1 MTMHRRS
8 QPTSPGFTLVELLVG
23 VVVGGIA
30 LASIAN
36 VAVSHVRTTNRVTW
50 NTQAQRDIA
59 KINSFLAVESREA
72 CAFSAAAAA
81 PAGWT
86 NTNTPM
92 PTPSPCTT
100 PPCATAAGTELRLL
114 VPFSTGVNAAPIPR
128 VIRFYTALNATTGR
142 TELRRDGPRILI
154 NGRLDSTTANDNAVL
169 IDGVNTFTTSVSADC
184 RTANLQ
190 LSLDV
195 PNGGGT
201 TPLEPI
207 TLSTGVRMFS

>member
-1 MTMHRRS
+1 MTMQRRS
-8 QPTSPGFTLVELLVG
+8 SITTAGFTLVELLVG

-30 LASIAN
+30 LAAIAN
-36 VAVSHVRTTNRVTW
+36 VAVSHVRTTSRVTW

-72 CAFSAAAAA
+72 CAFSAAATA
-81 PAGWT
+81 PT
-86 NTNTPM
+86 NWATSPM

-100 PPCATAAGTELRLL
+100 PPCATTAGNELRLL
-114 VPFSTGVNAAPIPR
+114 VPFSTNVNAAPIPR
-128 VIRFYTALNATTGR
+128 VIRFYTFDNPTTGR
-142 TELRRDGPRILI
+142 RELRRDGPRILV
-154 NGRLDSTTANDNAVL
+154 NGQLDSTTANNNAVL
-169 IDGVNTFTTSVSADC
+169 IDGVNTFTVSVSADC

-190 LSLDV
+190 MSLDV
-195 PNGGGT
+195 PNAGGT

>member
-1 MTMHRRS
+1 MQRRS
-8 QPTSPGFTLVELLVG
+8 PTMSAGFTLVELLVG

-30 LASIAN
+30 LAAIAN
-36 VAVSHVRTTNRVTW
+36 VAVSHVRTTSRVTW

-72 CAFSAAAAA
+72 CAFSAASTA
-81 PAGWT
+81 PT
-86 NTNTPM
+86 NWATSPM

-100 PPCATAAGTELRLL
+100 PPCPTAAGTELRLL
-114 VPFSTGVNAAPIPR
+114 VPFSTNVNAAPIPR
-128 VIRFYTALNATTGR
+128 VIRFYTFDNPTTGR
-142 TELRRDGPRILI
+142 RELRRDGPRILV
-154 NGRLDSTTANDNAVL
+154 NGQLDSATANNNAVL
-169 IDGVNTFTTSVSADC
+169 IDGVNTFTVSVSADC

-195 PNGGGT
+195 PNAGGT
-201 TPLEPI
+201 TPLETL

>member
-1 MTMHRRS
+1 MNHHLHQRS
-8 QPTSPGFTLVELLVG
+8 TGTGFTLVELLVG

-30 LASIAN
+30 LAAIAS
-36 VAVSHVRTTNRVTW
+36 VAVSHIRTTNRVTW
-50 NTQAQRDIA
+50 NNQTQRDIA

-72 CAFSAAAAA
+72 CAFSAAAVA
-81 PAGWT
+81 PT
-86 NTNTPM
+86 NWATDPM

-114 VPFSTGVNAAPIPR
+114 VPFSTSVNAAPIPR

-154 NGRLDSTTANDNAVL
+154 NGQLDSTTANNNAVL
-169 IDGVNTFTTSVSADC
+169 IDGVNTFTVSVSADC

>member
-1 MTMHRRS
+1 MTMQRRS
-8 QPTSPGFTLVELLVG
+8 SITTAGFTLVELLVG

-30 LASIAN
+30 LAAIAN
-36 VAVSHVRTTNRVTW
+36 VAVSHVLTTSRVTW

-72 CAFSAAAAA
+72 CAFSAAATA
-81 PAGWT
+81 PT
-86 NTNTPM
+86 NWATSPM

-100 PPCATAAGTELRLL
+100 PPCATTAGNELRLL
-114 VPFSTGVNAAPIPR
+114 VPFSTNVNAAPIPR
-128 VIRFYTALNATTGR
+128 VIRFYTFDNPTTGR
-142 TELRRDGPRILI
+142 RELRRDGPRILV
-154 NGRLDSTTANDNAVL
+154 NGQLDSTTANNNAVL
-169 IDGVNTFTTSVSADC
+169 IDGVNTFTVSVSADC

-190 LSLDV
+190 MSLDV
-195 PNGGGT
+195 PNAGGT

>member
-1 MTMHRRS
+1 
-8 QPTSPGFTLVELLVG
+8 
-23 VVVGGIA
+23 VVGGGIA
-30 LASIAN
+30 IAAIAI

-50 NTQAQRDIA
+50 NTQVQRDIA
-59 KINSFLAVESREA
+59 KINSFLVVESREA

-81 PAGWT
+81 PANWAT
-86 NTNTPM
+86 SPM

-100 PPCATAAGTELRLL
+100 PPCATTVGTELRLL

-142 TELRRDGPRILI
+142 SELRRDGPRILV
-154 NGRLDSTTANDNAVL
+154 NGQLDSTTANDNAVL
-169 IDGVNTFTTSVSADC
+169 IDGVTTFTASVSADC

-190 LSLDV
+190 LGLNV

-207 TLSTGVRMFS
+207 TLTSGVRMFS

>member
-1 MTMHRRS
+1 MTMQRRS
-8 QPTSPGFTLVELLVG
+8 SPTTAGFTLVELLVG

-30 LASIAN
+30 LASIAT
-36 VAVSHVRTTNRVTW
+36 VAVSHIRTTNRVTW

-72 CAFSAAAAA
+72 CAFTAAATA
-81 PAGWT
+81 PT
-86 NTNTPM
+86 NWATSPM

-100 PPCATAAGTELRLL
+100 PPCATTAGTELRLL
-114 VPFSTGVNAAPIPR
+114 VPFSTSVNAAPIPR

-154 NGRLDSTTANDNAVL
+154 NGQLDSTTANNDAVL
-169 IDGVNTFTTSVSADC
+169 IDGVNTFTVSVSADC

>member
-1 MTMHRRS
+1 MTMQRRS
-8 QPTSPGFTLVELLVG
+8 HATSAGFTLVELLVG

-30 LASIAN
+30 LAAIAN
-36 VAVSHVRTTNRVTW
+36 VAVSHVRTTSRVTW

-72 CAFSAAAAA
+72 CAFSAAATA
-81 PAGWT
+81 PT
-86 NTNTPM
+86 NWATSPM

-100 PPCATAAGTELRLL
+100 PPCATTAGNELRLL
-114 VPFSTGVNAAPIPR
+114 VPFSTNVNAAPIPR
-128 VIRFYTALNATTGR
+128 VIRFYTFDNPTTGR
-142 TELRRDGPRILI
+142 RELRRDGPRILV
-154 NGRLDSTTANDNAVL
+154 NGQLDSTTANNNAVL
-169 IDGVNTFTTSVSADC
+169 IDGVNTFTVSVSADC

-195 PNGGGT
+195 PNAGGT
-201 TPLEPI
+201 TPLEPL

>member
-1 MTMHRRS
+1 MHRRS
-8 QPTSPGFTLVELLVG
+8 HSTSPGFTLVELLVG
-23 VVVGGIA
+23 VVLGGIA
-30 LASIAN
+30 LASIAS

-81 PAGWT
+81 PADWAT
-86 NTNTPM
+86 SPM

-128 VIRFYTALNATTGR
+128 VIRFYTAVNATTGR
-142 TELRRDGPRILI
+142 RELRRDGPRILI

-184 RTANLQ
+184 RTANIQ

-195 PNGGGT
+195 PNAGGT

-207 TLSTGVRMFS
+207 TLSTGVRMIS

>member
-1 MTMHRRS
+1 M
-8 QPTSPGFTLVELLVG
+8 
-23 VVVGGIA
+23 
-30 LASIAN
+30 
-36 VAVSHVRTTNRVTW
+36 
-50 NTQAQRDIA
+50 
-59 KINSFLAVESREA
+59 
-72 CAFSAAAAA
+72 
-81 PAGWT
+81 
-86 NTNTPM
+86 
-92 PTPSPCTT
+92 
-100 PPCATAAGTELRLL
+100 RLL
-114 VPFSTGVNAAPIPR
+114 VPFSTSVNAAPIPR

-154 NGRLDSTTANDNAVL
+154 NGQLDSTTANNNAVL
-169 IDGVNTFTTSVSADC
+169 IDGVNTFTVSVSADC